1 MTQISQI
8 FFIFSEKMNLCKSV
22 LSVGFFILIGMNRK
36 TLLGVVL
43 MSGLF
48 AHPLNAREHQSFD
61 RGWLFTLSDS
71 TEMYQPSYSDGHWRR
86 LNLPH
91 DWAIEGD
98 FSPSN
103 PSGASGGALPGGIGW
118 YRKHF
123 SLSPDEK
130 YDRFTITF
138 DGVYMNST
146 VYING
151 HKLGTRP
158 YGYSTFEYDLT
169 PYIYKKGDNVIAV
182 KVDNSD
188 QPNSRWYSGCGIYRH
203 VWLTKTLKKAYIPQ
217 WGQYVA
223 TTPQGDVKV
232 KVDFH
237 ANGSRMKLFIR
248 NTIYDAAGKVVARS
262 QGTQSQQLK
271 VRKPHL
277 WSIGKGYL
285 YTVKS
290 ELVVNGKVVD
300 TATTQTAFRDVRFD
314 ARKGFFL
321 NGENMKINGVCE
333 HHDFGCLGAA
343 LNEDAL
349 HRKLT
354 ILRDMGVN
362 AIRSSHNPPAPELLN
377 MCDSMGIMVMD
388 ESFDMWR
395 RKKSNGDYAR
405 FFDEWHQRDLSDLV
419 KRDRNHP
426 CIIMWSIGNEVLEQ
440 WSDAAADTL
449 SLEQANLILNAGHDA
464 STLAHSDE
472 LSVNSLLTR
481 HLADIVKKYDPWG
494 ARPVTA
500 GCNEPDPKNHLF
512 KSGAIDVIGFNYH
525 HQWVKDVPRNFPGK
539 PFIFSE
545 SVSALQT
552 RGYYRMPSDSI
563 YTAPVEWWLPY
574 TDPSFKCSA
583 YDNMHASWSSTHE
596 ETWDVVKHNDFVGG
610 QFIWTGFDYIGE
622 PTPYAYPARSSY
634 FGIIDL
640 AGLPKDSYYM
650 YQSEWTKKPVLHL
663 FPHWNWLPGQ
673 QIDMWCY
680 YNQADE
686 VELFING
693 KSQGIRKKKVHG
705 EGNGAAFDRST
716 EYHVMWRVNFEP
728 GEVKVVARKQGREIS
743 SQTIKTAGPPHHLVL
758 KKTYQN
764 TLASAVQTPSGVPAD
779 LQSPL
784 SPTTFVEVNVVDK
797 DGNLCPNAE
806 NEIYFSSTAE
816 ILGTDN
822 GNQTSLERFTDP
834 KRKAFF
840 GKCII
845 VLRGH
850 GTLRA
855 ESIDLQQATIK
866 L

>member
-1 MTQISQI
+1 MKKI
-8 FFIFSEKMNLCKSV
+8 FALAIF
-22 LSVGFFILIGMNRK
+22 
-36 TLLGVVL
+36 LLGAQSL
-43 MSGLF
+43 S
-48 AHPLNAREHQSFD
+48 ARDRQSFD
-61 RGWLFTLSDS
+61 KGWLFTLADSAGMSKSD
-71 TEMYQPSYSDGHWRR
+71 YSDRHWRS

-123 SLSPDEK
+123 SVNPKEK

-169 PYIYKKGDNVIAV
+169 PYINKKGDNVIAV

-203 VWLTKTLKKAYIPQ
+203 VWLTKTMKSAYIPQ

-223 TTPQGDVKV
+223 TSPQGDVRV
-232 KVDFH
+232 KVDF
-237 ANGSRMKLFIR
+237 AASGKKMKLSVR
-248 NTIYDAAGKVVARS
+248 NTIYDAAGKIVAKS
-262 QGTQSQQLK
+262 QGVREQKLK
-271 VRKPHL
+271 VKNPHL
-277 WSIGKGYL
+277 WDIGKGYL

-300 TATTQTAFRDVRFD
+300 VATSAAGFRDVKFD
-314 ARKGFFL
+314 AKGFFL
-321 NGENMKINGVCE
+321 NGKNLKINGVCE

-343 LNEDAL
+343 VNEDAM

-377 MCDSMGIMVMD
+377 MCDSMGFLVMD

-405 FFDEWHQRDLSDLV
+405 FFDEWHKKDLSDLI

-426 CIIMWSIGNEVLEQ
+426 SIIMWSIGNEVLEQ

-464 STLAHSDE
+464 SSLSHSDE
-472 LSVNSLLTR
+472 LSVNSLLTQ
-481 HLADIVKKYDPWG
+481 HLAKIVKEYDPWG
-494 ARPVTA
+494 YRPVTA

-525 HQWVKDVPRNFPGK
+525 HQWVKDVPKNFPGK
-539 PFIFSE
+539 PFILSE

-552 RGYYRMPSDSI
+552 RGYYMMPSDSI
-563 YTAPVEWWLPY
+563 YTAPKEWWLPY
-574 TDPSFKCSA
+574 TDPSFMCSA
-583 YDNMHASWSSTHE
+583 YDNFHASWSSTHE

-650 YQSEWTKKPVLHL
+650 YQSEWTQKDVLHL

-673 QIDMWCY
+673 TIDMWCY
-680 YNQADE
+680 YNHADE

-693 KSQGIRKKKVHG
+693 KSQGIRKKTVYGAKN
-705 EGNGAAFDRST
+705 EGDAFRKST

-728 GEVKVVARKQGREIS
+728 GEVKVVARKNGKVLRE
-743 SQTIKTAGPPHHLVL
+743 QVIKTAGAPHHLVL
-758 KKTYQN
+758 KKTYQGH
-764 TLASAVQTPSGVPAD
+764 LAYGSSE
-779 LQSPL
+779 
-784 SPTTFVEVNVVDK
+784 PTTFIEVNVVDK
-797 DGNLCPNAE
+797 DGNLCPNAD
-806 NEIYFSSTAE
+806 NQIFFSVSGEQEASGHGYLKTPK

-822 GNQTSLERFTDP
+822 GCQTSLERFTDSH
-834 KRKAFF
+834 RKAFF
-840 GKCII
+840 GKCVVVIK
-845 VLRGH
+845 GK
-850 GTLRA
+850 GTLKA
-855 ESIDLQQATIK
+855 QAVDLKDASVA